1 MPLPQPA
8 LDALYQAFN
17 TRLLIDEPLA
27 RQTTARI
34 GGPADAFIATQTVRE
49 LSAAA
54 RIAWAHD
61 VPLFILGGGSN
72 ILISDQGVRGLVVDN
87 RAAHIDISG
96 TKITADSGASSIHI
110 ARQAAKAGLT
120 GFEWAIGVPG
130 TFGGAIYGNAGA
142 HGGDIE
148 TTLIVAEV
156 ITPTGSTVYRN
167 ADLEFAY
174 RSSILKREHRPDV
187 ILGGVLQLAHGDLVE
202 IAHRM
207 GEYNEYRKRT
217 QPPGAT
223 IGSTFKNPPGD
234 FAGRLIEAAGLK
246 GYRIGGAEI
255 SSVHAN
261 FFLNV
266 GDATAADVRGLIEHA
281 RVEVLRQFGV
291 ELVPEIEMVG
301 EW

>member
-8 LDALYQAFN
+8 LDALRDAFGSH
-17 TRLLIDEPLA
+17 LLIDEPLA

-34 GGPADAFIATQTVRE
+34 GGPADAFVATQTVRE
-49 LSAAA
+49 LSTAAQ
-54 RIAWAHD
+54 IAWAHGI
-61 VPLFILGGGSN
+61 PLFILGGGSN

-87 RAAHIDISG
+87 RAGHVDVSG
-96 TKITADSGASSIHI
+96 AKITADAGTSSIHI
-110 ARQAAKAGLT
+110 ARQAAKHGLT

-156 ITPTGSTVYRN
+156 ITPGGSTVYRN
-167 ADLEFAY
+167 ADLEFEY
-174 RSSILKREHRPDV
+174 RSSILKREKRPDV
-187 ILGGVLQLAHGDLVE
+187 ILGGVLQLAHGDSSE
-202 IAHRM
+202 IMARM
-207 GEYNEYRKRT
+207 QEYNDYRKRT

-223 IGSTFKNPPGD
+223 IGSTFKNPPSD
-234 FAGRLIEAAGLK
+234 YAGRLIEAAGLK

-266 GDATAADVRGLIEHA
+266 GDATASDVRGLIEHA